1 MKKWYVI
8 TYPTKRRELIF
19 EAIKDEKFDIKPYCP
34 MVKVAKSFKGIVKM
48 EDKSLFF
55 NYMFFLY
62 DWDEIPQV
70 DIKKYL
76 EIRHLYFNGKPAF
89 ITGKEI
95 QKVKR
100 IVRSQNSKFDRIRDD
115 VKFLRKYIGQKVLV
129 RDGAFTGLVGIISD
143 ARHKGKLVVEL
154 MIFSRPIS
162 CEVSVEYV
170 EFIRS

>member
-1 MKKWYVI
+1 MKKWFVV
-8 TYPTKRRELIF
+8 TYQTKRRDLIF
-19 EAIKDEKFDIKPYCP
+19 EAIKDEKLAIKPYCP
-34 MVKVAKSFKGIVKM
+34 MIKVAKSFKGIIKI

-62 DWDEIPQV
+62 DWDAISQA

-89 ITGKEI
+89 ISGKDI
-95 QKVKR
+95 QRVKR
-100 IVRSQNSKFDRIRDD
+100 IVKSQDSKFDRIRDD

-129 RDGAFTGLVGIISD
+129 RDGALTGLIGIISD
-143 ARHKGKLVVEL
+143 ARHKGKLIVDL